1 MGLSGSGEPYS
12 AALVVEGAEAERHAG
27 GFLDQ
32 PGEGHVGRRGYPP
45 AFRRKVLDLV
55 AAGRPVIEV
64 AGDLGISCQTIYA
77 WRRQDRIDQGLEPGG
92 GRAERRRPG
101 PRSGPTSHGVS
112 RQRRHEMGD
121 MTGQV
126 ALVTGGVCGIGRAIC
141 ERLLNG
147 A

>member
-1 MGLSGSGEPYS
+1 MGLSGAGEPYS

-77 WRRQDRIDQGLEPGG
+77 WRRQDRIDQGLDFVETVAEPTK
-92 GRAERRRPG
+92 RTQ
-101 PRSGPTSHGVS
+101 SDV
-112 RQRRHEMGD
+112 
-121 MTGQV
+121 
-126 ALVTGGVCGIGRAIC
+126 I
-141 ERLLNG
+141 ERLHRGDITAADAIAELEG
-147 A
+147 QA